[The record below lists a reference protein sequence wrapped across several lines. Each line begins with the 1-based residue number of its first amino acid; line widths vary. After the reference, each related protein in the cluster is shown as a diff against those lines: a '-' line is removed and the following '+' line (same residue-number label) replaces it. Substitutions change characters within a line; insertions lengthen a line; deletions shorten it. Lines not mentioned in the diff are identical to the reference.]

1 MVPALSRRRLLA
13 AAGTLAVGTGIGT
26 ALASSSAGSGSAWPM
41 ARHGPA
47 GRSHAPDARPPRDGV
62 AVRWKRPVDP
72 DRGFAYGAT
81 PVVADGRVYVAGD
94 DLRVFDAATGRD
106 RLRVDRELGTAA
118 ALAPARAYTSPTL
131 AVVESGLI
139 GGLHAN
145 GGLDLF
151 GSQAGVER
159 WSISQDRGTP
169 VFPNATPEQPPPVA
183 AGETLLFAT
192 AGGLLAVD
200 ASSGRVRWRADVDG
214 SRPVVHDGTVYVSE
228 FGEGVVGHDLR
239 TGDRTFESSQPTEAA
254 LGLTAGP
261 SGLVVATDSGLA
273 GLGYGGSVRWRF
285 RPDDLSRDRGAVAL
299 ADGVAYAGFRGEDD
313 DWLVAVDAAE
323 GTERWRSPA
332 VPASEPQFAPP
343 AVADGVVY
351 VPERDRGM
359 TAVDA
364 ADGSVRWRFDP
375 DDRPLPWSPAALAG
389 DALYAVGNQYVYALE
404 EA

>member
-1 MVPALSRRRLLA
+1 MVPVLSRRRLLA
-13 AAGTLAVGTGIGT
+13 VAGTLAVGAGVGT

-47 GRSHAPDARPPRDGV
+47 GRSHAPNARPPRDGV

-94 DLRVFDAATGRD
+94 DLRVLDAATGRD
-106 RLRVDRELGTAA
+106 RFRVDRDLGTAA
-118 ALAPARAYTSPTL
+118 AVAPARAYTTPTL
-131 AVVESGLI
+131 AVVESGRI

-159 WSISQDRGTP
+159 WAVSRERGTT
-169 VFPNATPEQPPPVA
+169 VFPNATPGQSPPVA

-200 ASSGRVRWRADVDG
+200 ASSGEVRWRTGTDA
-214 SRPVVHDGTVYVSE
+214 SRPVVH
-228 FGEGVVGHDLR
+228 EGVVYAADYPTGVVGYDLETGERRFGHEVPDTL
-239 TGDRTFESSQPTEAA
+239 A
-254 LGLTAGP
+254 LGVTAGAER
-261 SGLVVATDSGLA
+261 LVVATDDGLA
-273 GLGYGGSVRWRF
+273 GMTYDGTVRWQF
-285 RPDDLSRDRGAVAL
+285 APDGLLRDRGAVAL

-313 DWLVAVDAAE
+313 DWLVAVDAAD

-375 DDRPLPWSPAALAG
+375 DDRPFPWSPAALAG
-389 DALYAVGNQYVYALE
+389 DALYAVGDQYVYALE